1 MQGSVLPRTRP
12 PRAFWSAR
20 LATLSL
26 ALGIAACGS
35 TDDSSSLSGTAA
47 TGAPIVNGSVSVV
60 CKSGPELSAT
70 TSATG
75 TWSVTLSTQ
84 TLPCKV
90 RVTGG
95 QIDGVPNTEDYHSVA
110 AELGTV
116 NITPLTD
123 LAVARL
129 AQEDPAT
136 WFGKRGAEA
145 FSTIDASKVAEAVSA
160 VVESLGLATYLG
172 GDNPLKTAFTAKVQ
186 ATDRIDLA
194 LEALKQAGAHGTIRA
209 AAIGQDFAAAA
220 ASFRTALLAA
230 LPPATPA
237 GGGGGST
244 GALACTDTE
253 MMSYSNGAVRNPTA
267 EEVATFVK
275 SYTGSVWSGTTETA
289 GTASL
294 AADGTL
300 TMNGKTYQATGL
312 CYDTTIGLI
321 EYGNTLY
328 VYFSGGKADLWAKN
342 GKYSGSLDSGASQPS
357 GGASLYVSVMGSGT
371 TSPFRLEGVSKP
383 ASSTEFCN
391 AVGGTGALAL
401 NSSMLGGYG
410 SYQVTNCSLSGSI
423 GTIRATVTLAGGAAI
438 SYDVYYEF
446 D

>member
-1 MQGSVLPRTRP
+1 MQGLDPSRARLPRTLWP
-12 PRAFWSAR
+12 AR
-20 LATLSL
+20 LAALTLAIGL
-26 ALGIAACGS
+26 TACGS

-47 TGAPIVNGSVSVV
+47 TGAPIVGGAVSVV
-60 CKSGPELSAT
+60 CKSGPELGAT

-75 TWSVTLSTQ
+75 TWSVTLTTQ

-95 QIDGVPNTEDYHSVA
+95 LVNGAANAEAYHSVA

-123 LAVARL
+123 LAVAQL
-129 AQEDPAT
+129 AKEDPAT
-136 WFGKRGAEA
+136 WFGKRDGAA
-145 FSTIDASKVAEAVSA
+145 FSAIDAAKVAQAVSA
-160 VVESLGLATYLG
+160 VVNSLGLATYLG
-172 GDNPLKTAFTAKVQ
+172 SDNPLKTAFTAKVQ

-209 AAIGQDFAAAA
+209 AAITQDFAAAA
-220 ASFRTALLAA
+220 ASFKTALLAA
-230 LPPATPA
+230 LPPAPPV
-237 GGGGGST
+237 GGGGSA

-253 MMSYSNGAVRNPTA
+253 IMSYSKGAVRSPTA
-267 EEVATFVK
+267 EEVASFVK
-275 SYTGSVWSGTTETA
+275 SYTGTVYSGTTSTD
-289 GTASL
+289 GSASL

-312 CYDTTIGLI
+312 CYDTTIGSI

-328 VYFSGGKADLWAKN
+328 VYFAGGKADLWAKN

-383 ASSTEFCN
+383 SSSTEFCN